1 MRWASMLSCGQCN
14 KMNCPVC
21 CSAHPKDLINLRQI
35 PVLCNVLWP
44 TAEAAQT
51 APRGDMQLMFC
62 RSCGHVFNAA
72 FEPALMAYSP
82 EYENS
87 LHHSPRF
94 QHYAEELARDLV
106 ERHNLRDKD
115 IIDIGCGK
123 GEFLSL
129 LCEMGG
135 NRGLGFDPSYV
146 PGPTV
151 SPRIEV
157 VLDYYSEQYANRQA
171 DFVMCRH
178 VLEHIAEPIEFVKR
192 VRRSIGNRM
201 ETVVFFEVPNAL
213 YTLRDMGIWDLIYEH
228 VSYFSASSLAR
239 LFVNCGFDVHRV
251 QETYGGQFLTIEARP
266 TTTPQGILHTEAKDL
281 TAMAA
286 DAEAF
291 AQRYTEKVAEWTA
304 KLENL
309 YTQQQRVVVWGAG
322 SKGVTFL
329 NVIRP
334 ACVEYAVDLNPR
346 KHGMFVAGTGQ
357 RILPPDS
364 VQGYNPQVV
373 LVMNPLYEAEIR
385 ATLESFGL
393 RPQLWCV

>member
-1 MRWASMLSCGQCN
+1 
-14 KMNCPVC
+14 MNCPVC
-21 CSAHPKDLINLRQI
+21 CSTYPEDLISLRQI

-62 RSCGHVFNAA
+62 RACGHVFNAA

-82 EYENS
+82 TYENS

-94 QHYAEELARDLV
+94 QHYAEELAHDLV

-129 LCEMGG
+129 LCEMGE

-146 PGPTV
+146 PGPNV
-151 SPRIEV
+151 SPRLQV
-157 VLDYYSEQYANRQA
+157 VLDYYSEQYADRQA

-178 VLEHIAEPIEFVKR
+178 VLEHIAEPVEFLKH
-192 VRRSIGNRM
+192 VRRSIGNRL
-201 ETVVFFEVPNAL
+201 ETVVFFEVPNVL

-239 LFVNCGFDVHRV
+239 LFSECDFDVYRV
-251 QETYGGQFLTIEARP
+251 QETYGGQFLIIEARP
-266 TTTPQGILHTEAKDL
+266 SESDREGNVYVEIDDL
-281 TAMAA
+281 ADMATMSIFA
-286 DAEAF
+286 RAF
-291 AQRYTEKVAEWTA
+291 AQRYTEKVAEWTV
-304 KLENL
+304 KLEQLPAQN
-309 YTQQQRVVVWGAG
+309 RRAVVWGAG
-322 SKGVTFL
+322 SKGATFL

-334 ACVEYAVDLNPR
+334 ASVEYAVDLNPR

-364 VQGYNPQVV
+364 VQGYDPHVV

-393 RPQLWCV
+393 RPELWCV